1 MADAPGDQL
10 HADQSI
16 STFTSALW
24 FNAAVAGGYFTAFL
38 VLRRY
43 RPRVY
48 KPRTFLVE
56 KSRQPPPID
65 DGLVTWI
72 WTLLRLPD
80 KDVLQAIGLDRF
92 MVLRF
97 LRMAIVTFVSFSLL
111 AVPIL
116 IPINLVDQRDSEG
129 LNRLTMGNVKDPERT
144 WAHLVLSVVLSVGII
159 YYTYRETR
167 TFLVLRR
174 QYLLSPEYATSVTA
188 RTLYVPSI
196 PPSVNN
202 VKALTKIFSRFPG
215 GVRRI
220 WLTRNMKDL
229 PDTVVER
236 QTHVANLEKALTT
249 TISACYKYYAKKGR
263 HVELE
268 SGPKS
273 MIPEKLRPTHRVS
286 SLPLPFSL
294 PLVGRKVDSIDYY
307 HEQIHELNEKIL
319 RAQRSPESYAQ
330 LSSAFIEFNQQIAAH
345 MAAQCVIH
353 SKALQMA
360 PRFVQIAP
368 TDIIWD
374 NMNIKSLERLG
385 RRVISWALTTAIVIF
400 WAIPS
405 KDIIVTFVQAVSN
418 IQSLAKVLPFL
429 TVLEEL
435 PTTVVGIIQG
445 IFPAIALAILVALVP
460 IIFRF
465 LSVQEGI
472 PQNSMVDLSL
482 LHKYFFFLFID
493 VVLVSTIAGGAIN
506 TFVAIKENPLNVVN
520 MLAETLP
527 KASTFFITYVMLQS
541 FTSGQSMLQ
550 LVPLILS
557 YVLPFLST
565 TPRDIYIRKGKCPNI
580 QLGTLIPTHT
590 VIFVL
595 GIEYSVIAP
604 LILPFVCLYFIL
616 QYFVYLYQFLFVYE
630 MGYESGGL
638 AFPRAIRHVYIGMF
652 TWQLTMIG
660 LFAVQK
666 ALPQMIIMI
675 ITLVVSCSALALY
688 DMSFK
693 PLFKYLPVHEDEKEM
708 KKIVSKTGSEAAAA
722 AANAFTFDDDKRI
735 LTEPDKEEESD
746 LEEEQDDDGIAFEE
760 EQQDDYGYQ
769 LRRRKRRESETTA
782 VVVDAYHARDTLRK
796 RIREQMRHS
805 TQSIANNTSFAV
817 NSARLMFHVESY
829 MHPSL
834 YRMQPTVWLPEDDL
848 GIARYEMELL
858 KKLDIRT
865 SCEGVKA
872 MHRGKRG
879 QKTKIVVDESLII
892 DGGKGVPGEVPSQNE
907 NSRINDYVRHVQDS
921 YNIVEALALTI

>member
-1 MADAPGDQL
+1 
-10 HADQSI
+10 
-16 STFTSALW
+16 
-24 FNAAVAGGYFTAFL
+24 
-38 VLRRY
+38 
-43 RPRVY
+43 
-48 KPRTFLVE
+48 
-56 KSRQPPPID
+56 
-65 DGLVTWI
+65 
-72 WTLLRLPD
+72 
-80 KDVLQAIGLDRF
+80 
-92 MVLRF
+92 
-97 LRMAIVTFVSFSLL
+97 
-111 AVPIL
+111 
-116 IPINLVDQRDSEG
+116 
-129 LNRLTMGNVKDPERT
+129 
-144 WAHLVLSVVLSVGII
+144 
-159 YYTYRETR
+159 
-167 TFLVLRR
+167 
-174 QYLLSPEYATSVTA
+174 
-188 RTLYVPSI
+188 
-196 PPSVNN
+196 
-202 VKALTKIFSRFPG
+202 
-215 GVRRI
+215 
-220 WLTRNMKDL
+220 
-229 PDTVVER
+229 
-236 QTHVANLEKALTT
+236 
-249 TISACYKYYAKKGR
+249 
-263 HVELE
+263 
-268 SGPKS
+268 
-273 MIPEKLRPTHRVS
+273 
-286 SLPLPFSL
+286 
-294 PLVGRKVDSIDYY
+294 
-307 HEQIHELNEKIL
+307 
-319 RAQRSPESYAQ
+319 
-330 LSSAFIEFNQQIAAH
+330 
-345 MAAQCVIH
+345 
-353 SKALQMA
+353 
-360 PRFVQIAP
+360 
-368 TDIIWD
+368 
-374 NMNIKSLERLG
+374 
-385 RRVISWALTTAIVIF
+385 
-400 WAIPS
+400 
-405 KDIIVTFVQAVSN
+405 
-418 IQSLAKVLPFL
+418 
-429 TVLEEL
+429 
-435 PTTVVGIIQG
+435 
-445 IFPAIALAILVALVP
+445 
-460 IIFRF
+460 
-465 LSVQEGI
+465 
-472 PQNSMVDLSL
+472 
-482 LHKYFFFLFID
+482 
-493 VVLVSTIAGGAIN
+493 
-506 TFVAIKENPLNVVN
+506 
-520 MLAETLP
+520 
-527 KASTFFITYVMLQS
+527 
-541 FTSGQSMLQ
+541 MLQ

-746 LEEEQDDDGIAFEE
+746 PEEEQDDDGVAFEE